1 MWYGKMTQELEQLYN
16 DYYKM
21 FGRTPDGYME
31 LEYGES
37 SYKVYVKDI
46 KKSLKL
52 KKELPDFVEQ
62 TPLIIMIGGIFVL
75 IFKKGRGKRT

>member
-1 MWYGKMTQELEQLYN
+1 MWYGKMTQELEKLYD

-31 LEYGES
+31 LEYGEG
-37 SYKVYVKDI
+37 SYKAYVRDI

-52 KKELPDFVEQ
+52 KKRIARVCR
-62 TPLIIMIGGIFVL
+62 ISVNY
-75 IFKKGRGKRT
+75 FKSKEVG

>member
-1 MWYGKMTQELEQLYN
+1 MWYGKMTQELEKLYN
-16 DYYKM
+16 
-21 FGRTPDGYME
+21 GSTPDGYME

-52 KKELPDFVEQ
+52 KKELPDFVE
-62 TPLIIMIGGIFVL
+62 
-75 IFKKGRGKRT
+75 

>member
-1 MWYGKMTQELEQLYN
+1 MWYGKMTQELEKLYN

-21 FGRTPDGYME
+21 FGLTPDGYME

-52 KKELPDFVEQ
+52 KKELPDFVE
-62 TPLIIMIGGIFVL
+62 
-75 IFKKGRGKRT
+75 

>member
-1 MWYGKMTQELEQLYN
+1 MWYGKMTQELEKLYD

-31 LEYGES
+31 REYGEG
-37 SYKVYVKDI
+37 SYKAYVRDI

-52 KKELPDFVEQ
+52 KKELPEFVE
-62 TPLIIMIGGIFVL
+62 
-75 IFKKGRGKRT
+75 